1 MKTLRVMCLTLT
13 LTALTATLAMA
24 QTATPRINHRQ
35 VRQEARIH
43 QGVQSG
49 ELTRGEAMR
58 LQAGERHIQQMKV
71 RAKSDGVV
79 TPAERGRIG
88 RAQNRESRRIARL
101 KHNDITR

>member
-1 MKTLRVMCLTLT
+1 MSIARVLCLSLS
-13 LTALTATLAMA
+13 LVVVTAVAASA

-43 QGVQSG
+43 QGVKSG

-58 LQAGERHIQQMKV
+58 LQAGERHIEGMKL

-79 TPAERGRIG
+79 TPQERARIT
-88 RAQNRESRRIARL
+88 RTQNRESARIHRL
-101 KHNDITR
+101 KHNDVVR